1 MRSVLVVMKEKE
13 REVRAQ
19 SRGPAKASAV
29 GSGSAGPAT
38 YAKPPP
44 PPARA
49 SQPTS
54 RQRSRPLAPQSVQA
68 KTEAVIQRVDPN
80 FRASKARPGTV
91 SQAAAMA
98 VATVLANIPKAKGAD
113 ILEQSCVAQTIT
125 VGSDA
130 ILYWPLI
137 ISLIINLLLAI
148 VILDLVLQR
157 EKEIKIVYSK
167 TVAQDAEASDEHPPD
182 PSPRVE
188 SPRAH
193 RS

>member
-1 MRSVLVVMKEKE
+1 MDPRTVPKRALQHRSEQYQERLEGLRAEARELPRESGDQFLNQAFRGGTAGVRSVSVVMKEKE
-13 REVRAQ
+13 REVRAK

-29 GSGSAGPAT
+29 GSGSARPAP

-44 PPARA
+44 PLARA
-49 SQPTS
+49 SP
-54 RQRSRPLAPQSVQA
+54 PAPQSVQA
-68 KTEAVIQRVDPN
+68 KTEAVIHQVDPS

-130 ILYWPLI
+130 IF
-137 ISLIINLLLAI
+137 
-148 VILDLVLQR
+148 
-157 EKEIKIVYSK
+157 
-167 TVAQDAEASDEHPPD
+167 
-182 PSPRVE
+182 
-188 SPRAH
+188 
-193 RS
+193 